1 MNEEERKEG
10 YFYRNTKIK
19 AKEGW
24 MGRKKV
30 GYRYRNRKIK
40 VKGSKEGGKEGRKH
54 IKIKAKRR
62 KEVNIER
69 IKLKDG
75 WKETE

>member
-1 MNEEERKEG
+1 
-10 YFYRNTKIK
+10 
-19 AKEGW
+19 

-54 IKIKAKRR
+54 IKIKAKGR